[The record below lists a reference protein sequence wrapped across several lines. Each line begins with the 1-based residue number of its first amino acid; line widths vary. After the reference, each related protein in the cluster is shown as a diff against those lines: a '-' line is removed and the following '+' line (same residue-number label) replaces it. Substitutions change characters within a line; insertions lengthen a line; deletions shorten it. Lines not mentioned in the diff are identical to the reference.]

1 MRNRIVC
8 AAVLSGL
15 MLHLA
20 GAAASPARPNIVFIL
35 ADDLGYTDLS
45 CYGSRYYE
53 TPHIDRLAAQG
64 LRLTSGY
71 TCGPNCAP
79 TRAAL
84 LSGQYAPRTGI
95 YTVGSIDRF
104 NWQSRPLR
112 PVDNQTRL
120 PLDKVTLPQA
130 LKAAGYVTG
139 MFGKWHLGEAA
150 EYHPSK
156 RGFDEALCSAGR
168 HFNFETDPPT
178 EYPPGTYLADFLT
191 DKGLDFIRRH
201 KEQPFF
207 LYLPHFAVH
216 APLEAKAGLIDKF
229 KAKTPVA
236 GHHNPTYAAMIA
248 SVDQSVG
255 RVMALLDELNLADK
269 TLVIFS
275 SDNGGVGGYVR
286 EGIKLA
292 GDVTDNA
299 PLRGGKASLRGR
311 VRVPYIFRWPGMIP
325 AGATSDR
332 PINAWTSIQPFEIAG
347 ANPPRAT
354 RWMVQL
360 RSIAPV
366 RRPERTGARAV
377 VLAFPR
383 LPGAGPGPGARH
395 RPAASRVG
403 DWKLLEFFEDS
414 RPELYNLKHDLSETN
429 NLAQAQPAKVR
440 ELHAQLRKWRE
451 EIKAPMPTPNTPQA
465 GRRLERRRKN
475 ARQPAAGA
483 AVDRNPSGD
492 RVFLPDPFSSSGRL
506 SHSLLPGRKG
516 AIRQCPAPNGRGNP
530 VAKPGARREGQ
541 G

>member
-1 MRNRIVC
+1 MAVAACHERQAAGSFFIMRNRIVC

-15 MLHLA
+15 MLNLA
-20 GAAASPARPNIVFIL
+20 GAASSPARPNIVLIL

-248 SVDQSVG
+248 TVDQSVG
-255 RVMALLDELNLADK
+255 RVMALLDELELAGK

-286 EGIKLA
+286 EGIKQA

-299 PLRGGKASLRGR
+299 PLRGGKGMLYEGG

-332 PINAWTSIQPFEIAG
+332 PINSVDLYPTLLEIAG
-347 ANPPRAT
+347 AKPPAGYTLDGFSYARLLLSGGRSGLERAPLF
-354 RWMVQL
+354 WH
-360 RSIAPV
+360 
-366 RRPERTGARAV
+366 
-377 VLAFPR
+377 FPGY
-383 LPGAGPGPGARH
+383 LGAGPGSWRTT
-395 RPAASRVG
+395 PAGSIRVG

-414 RPELYNLKHDLSETN
+414 RLELYNLKHDLSETN

-465 GRRLERRRKN
+465 GPPAGKAKKKRK
-475 ARQPAAGA
+475 AAGRPGA
-483 AVDRNPSGD
+483 AVDP
-492 RVFLPDPFSSSGRL
+492 
-506 SHSLLPGRKG
+506 
-516 AIRQCPAPNGRGNP
+516 
-530 VAKPGARREGQ
+530 
-541 G
+541 